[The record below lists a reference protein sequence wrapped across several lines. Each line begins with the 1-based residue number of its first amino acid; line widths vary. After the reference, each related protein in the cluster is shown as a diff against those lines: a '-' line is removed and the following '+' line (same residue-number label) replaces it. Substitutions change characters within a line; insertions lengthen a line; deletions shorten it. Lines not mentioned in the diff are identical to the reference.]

1 MNRNNTVRAS
11 EMADHEKPAEA
22 DTRPGSVK
30 AAVTSYRQRISHGN
44 SKLNNFETSFQEK
57 PFVKRRELH
66 WAKRDTNLLAESRK
80 NAEQVTAEARS
91 ELFAAKKMAKDLK
104 RRIDESNA
112 RAKSQMEDLEK
123 LRMGKREEEEWD
135 NANFE
140 CEKVITELELVKREL
155 SKLKMDM
162 ASVMEETRRAEKE
175 MNASISKRESY
186 LGSVESLSKEIEEVN
201 EEHVLVE
208 LARIEAIKEYEE
220 IETQTRELAQIYAS
234 AIQVSQKKTQNIII
248 DETEVEARVM
258 ATMSEISMLESELKQ
273 VKEMKKGVENKE
285 ITLYQEEPADGV
297 DSALLLESVLKELV
311 ATKKELEQVKEGSFQ
326 FMASMDVVRDELTH
340 VMDQTA
346 RLKKEEK
353 ETEMFIQSLNSKLL
367 KAKTKLEE
375 TSAAEDKAKDI
386 ISNLNLTLEQLESEA
401 ETHEKEKSL
410 SSEETAV
417 VKAEIQKSETEIDL
431 CEVRLQAALQ
441 DLKAVKSSEALAL
454 ENLKSVIEKIVRNRA
469 SASRPSSTITISKF
483 EYEYVK
489 GNAAGAKEIADKK
502 VAAAQAW
509 VEALKASEKEIQIK
523 AELFRR
529 ETRELQVEEERE
541 VHETEGSTD
550 SKKRVDND
558 FEKWRQMMEP
568 EKLPSEAALHVKA
581 MNKSVKRTP
590 TRRGMARRSASPVV
604 PRSTSFSV
612 GRRRKVMPNLAKLF
626 SGKPVESD
634 IQPT

>member
-44 SKLNNFETSFQEK
+44 SKLNNFETSFQE

>member
-1 MNRNNTVRAS
+1 
-11 EMADHEKPAEA
+11 MADHEA

-30 AAVTSYRQRISHGN
+30 AAVQRISEGN
-44 SKLNNFETSFQEK
+44 SKLNNFQTSFQEA
-57 PFVKRRELH
+57 FVKRRELH
-66 WAKRDTNLLAESRK
+66 WAKRDTNLFAESRK
-80 NAEQVTAEARS
+80 NAELVTAEARS

-104 RRIDESNA
+104 QRIDESNA
-112 RAKSQMEDLEK
+112 RAKSEMEDLEK
-123 LRMGKREEEEWD
+123 LRMGKREEEEWN

-140 CEKVITELELVKREL
+140 CEKVMRELEMVKREL

-162 ASVMEETRRAEKE
+162 ASVMEERRRAEKE
-175 MNASISKRESY
+175 MNASLSKRETCLS
-186 LGSVESLSKEIEEVN
+186 SVESLTKEIEEVN

-220 IETQTRELAQIYAS
+220 IETQTREQARIYAS
-234 AIQVSQKKTQNIII
+234 ATAIELSQKKTQTII
-248 DETEVEARVM
+248 DAKQLEARLM
-258 ATMSEISMLESELKQ
+258 ATMSEISVLESELK
-273 VKEMKKGVENKE
+273 MKKGVEN
-285 ITLYQEEPADGV
+285 IQEV
-297 DSALLLESVLKELV
+297 DSASLLESVLKELV
-311 ATKKELEQVKEGSFQ
+311 ATKKELEQVQEGSFQ

-340 VMDQTA
+340 AMDQTT
-346 RLKKEEK
+346 RLKKEEE

-386 ISNLNLTLEQLESEA
+386 ISNLKLTLEQLESEA

-417 VKAEIQKSETEIDL
+417 VKAEIQKSEKEIDL
-431 CEVRLQAALQ
+431 SEERLQAALQ

-454 ENLKSVIEKIVRNRA
+454 ENLKSVIEKTVRNRG
-469 SASRPSSTITISKF
+469 SASRPSSMITISKF
-483 EYEYVK
+483 EYEYLK

-541 VHETEGSTD
+541 VHQTETEGS
-550 SKKRVDND
+550 KKRDENE

-568 EKLPSEAALHVKA
+568 EKSLDVKA

-604 PRSTSFSV
+604 HGTPRSTSFTV
-612 GRRRKVMPNLAKLF
+612 GRRRKVMPNLAKFF
-626 SGKPVESD
+626 SGKPIESD
-634 IQPT
+634 VQPT